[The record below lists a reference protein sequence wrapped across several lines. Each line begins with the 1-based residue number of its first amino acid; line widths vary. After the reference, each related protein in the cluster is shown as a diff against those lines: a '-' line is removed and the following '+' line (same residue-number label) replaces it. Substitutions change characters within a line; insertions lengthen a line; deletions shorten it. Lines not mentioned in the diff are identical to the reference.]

1 MKVLLQRFLSQ
12 KYIDVTSIL
21 RLAKNKREILLMIL
35 NVVLGGTVYCQGEM
49 FK

>member
-12 KYIDVTSIL
+12 KHIDITSIL